1 MRKYLCGP
9 GTVPGGKSH
18 RDNHSPLGLSIM
30 PAITALGS
38 DAAVALL
45 AQSHK
50 VIEIMCAAF
59 AERNDVVYLLRRR
72 ETSLSVTLL
81 AERVSSDVPV
91 SYLSPLRAVPLRRIV
106 GTLVL
111 IVFFISKPLVLL
123 AVPSFC
129 KVRTARIGTGL
140 LRLSRH
146 DVSPFC

>member
-1 MRKYLCGP
+1 
-9 GTVPGGKSH
+9 
-18 RDNHSPLGLSIM
+18 M

>member
-1 MRKYLCGP
+1 
-9 GTVPGGKSH
+9 
-18 RDNHSPLGLSIM
+18 M
-30 PAITALGS
+30 PAVTALGS
-38 DAAVALL
+38 DAAVTWLTK
-45 AQSHK
+45 SHE
-50 VIEIMCAAF
+50 VIIIMCAAF
-59 AERNDVVYLLRRR
+59 AERNDVVYLLRSR
-72 ETSLSVTLL
+72 EPSLPVAFL

-91 SYLSPLRAVPLRRIV
+91 SYLPPLRAVPLRRIV